1 LALSSMPIVARY
13 KSMVPTQ
20 GPIAVQF

>member
-1 LALSSMPIVARY
+1 LPLSSMPIVARY

>member
-1 LALSSMPIVARY
+1 LALSSMPIVAKY